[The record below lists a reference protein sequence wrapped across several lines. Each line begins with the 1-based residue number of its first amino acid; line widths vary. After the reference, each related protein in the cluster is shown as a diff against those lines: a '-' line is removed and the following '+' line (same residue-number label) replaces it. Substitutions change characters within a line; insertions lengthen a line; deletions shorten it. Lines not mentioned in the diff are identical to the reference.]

1 MLQCVVLAGGLGTRM
16 LPLTATAPKAM
27 LEVAGRPFVS
37 HQLELL
43 QSNGIR
49 DVVFCIGTL
58 GEMIRD
64 YVGDG
69 RRWNMDVRYSDDGER
84 LLGTGGALRRAADGG
99 LLREDFLVVYGDSYL
114 PIEFGPV
121 VDAFAVSGAPAM
133 MTVLRNK
140 GRWDTSNAACSDKWV
155 TYYGKGAAP
164 ENVSLEWIDYGL
176 GALRREV
183 IETRVPAA
191 ETVDLADVYHRLS
204 LEGLL
209 AAYPVERRF
218 YEVGS
223 VEGLRELESFLRARS
238 A

>member
-1 MLQCVVLAGGLGTRM
+1 M
-16 LPLTATAPKAM
+16 LPMTAAVPKAM
-27 LEVAGRPFVS
+27 LEVAGQPFVS

-43 QSNGIR
+43 RSNGIR

-64 YVGDG
+64 HVGDG
-69 RRWNMDVRYSDDGER
+69 RRWGMDVRYSYDGER

-99 LLREDFLVVYGDSYL
+99 LLHENFLVLYGDSYL

-121 VDAFAVSGAPAM
+121 VDVFVASGAPAL
-133 MTVLRNK
+133 MTVLRNQ
-140 GRWDTSNAACSDKWV
+140 GRWDTSNAACSDSRV
-155 TYYGKGAAP
+155 TYYSKGGAAP
-164 ENVSLEWIDYGL
+164 ADVILEWIDYGL

-183 IETRVPAA
+183 LETRVPAA
-191 ETVDLADVYHRLS
+191 EIVDLADVYHRLS